1 MSKDYLI
8 FKIIIIGDSSV
19 GKTSFLLRFCDGKF
33 DADSITTIGIDHK
46 VKFISRQEKRIQ
58 LQIWDTAGQ
67 ERFRSLSK
75 TMFKG
80 SDGILL
86 MYDISKY
93 ETFKD
98 IKNWINDI
106 KTNIGVP
113 IEKIA
118 LIIIGNKSDL
128 PDDEKKVDQN
138 DVENLEKTTGFKII
152 EASAKNDHNVNE
164 SMIALVD
171 KMLELGLG
179 KIKKEDEE
187 EDEGTKKLSLKNTK
201 KKNNCCGGGGKKKN

>member
-75 TMFKG
+75 TLFKG

-93 ETFKD
+93 ETFKH
-98 IKNWINDI
+98 IKKWINDI

-138 DVENLEKTTGFKII
+138 DVENFEKTTGFKII

>member
-75 TMFKG
+75 TLFKG

-93 ETFKD
+93 ETFKH

-152 EASAKNDHNVNE
+152 EASAKNDYNVNE

-201 KKNNCCGGGGKKKN
+201 KKNNCCGGRGKKKN

>member
-58 LQIWDTAGQ
+58 LQIWDTDGQ
-67 ERFRSLSK
+67 ERFRSLQK
-75 TMFKG
+75 TLFKG

-93 ETFKD
+93 ETFKH
-98 IKNWINDI
+98 IKKWINDI

>member
-75 TMFKG
+75 TLFKG

-93 ETFKD
+93 ETFKH

-128 PDDEKKVDQN
+128 PEDEKKVDQN

-152 EASAKNDHNVNE
+152 EASAKNDYNVNE

-201 KKNNCCGGGGKKKN
+201 KKNNCCGGRGKKKN

>member
-152 EASAKNDHNVNE
+152 EASAKNEYN
-164 SMIALVD
+164 
-171 KMLELGLG
+171 LGLLRIVWLLNPSYPFKTKNG
-179 KIKKEDEE
+179 FEAENLEDIIH
-187 EDEGTKKLSLKNTK
+187 LILIFAIHHH
-201 KKNNCCGGGGKKKN
+201 